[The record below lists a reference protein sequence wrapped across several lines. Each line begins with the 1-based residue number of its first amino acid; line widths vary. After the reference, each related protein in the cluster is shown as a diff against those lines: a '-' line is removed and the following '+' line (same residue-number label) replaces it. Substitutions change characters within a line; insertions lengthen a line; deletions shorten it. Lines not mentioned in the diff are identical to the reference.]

1 MVTEVLTYVLTYVYV
16 HTLLGFLLTFLT
28 KLPQLGSSYGT
39 RVAYLST
46 LLQVTVVNN
55 VEDVSLYMYVCT
67 YVYRMYMSSIVCMYL
82 YKSTY
87 LCNSIQA

>member
-1 MVTEVLTYVLTYVYV
+1 MFIDMQPTMYIASIQVVTEVLTYVLTYYYV
-16 HTLLGFLLTFLT
+16 HVHTPPGFLLTFLT

-55 VEDVSLYMYVCT
+55 VEDVSLYMYVCM
-67 YVYRMYMSSIVCMYL
+67 YVGV
-82 YKSTY
+82 
-87 LCNSIQA
+87 